1 MSSDLFNNPM
11 VSSAKNAMT
20 PEQIDDYK
28 RIGEYMYNNVDY
40 KNISMVSEAKEA
52 DIVLYASEALK
63 SGLDPK
69 ELTKQEI
76 EALERTYGDKWYEKY
91 NLEKEDLP
99 VFTVNITPDQI
110 IKNAED
116 KLEKLNLDRNQK
128 RKMKRKLAKLKGDK
142 DQK

>member
-76 EALERTYGDKWYEKY
+76 EALERTYGDKWYEKH